1 MTKSIKKITAYI
13 LVVALLLSLMGC
25 SSSLDEPTPNTSPEM
40 TVPEGEFAEGEM
52 PFGDIES
59 GFGGVTPEATETP
72 TATVSP
78 GSGTDVVVK
87 EVLSDANG
95 VYLYSYDSVFTSVAS
110 NYVVIRMDDEALLS
124 KDLFITEINLVSY
137 SGDADFDDEEIIPEI
152 DDAIQINETTMQT
165 SLFNAGYT
173 VKSDDDDD
181 EPFLFALAREDDGDY
196 YVVEYGT
203 SGWQTVE
210 DGIILDSDEEIY
222 IGLALLDSGSY
233 EVQISF
239 EIKDSQNAYNFG
251 YFDKEVEDGEE
262 FTLTAYSKISKAK
275 AEVYVMVQIEEYV
288 DESDDIYASQ
298 YVEITDDVD
307 SYIRVEVDGEEDSN
321 ALDELTK
328 IVDIDEVYLYIY
340 NDSSLSYGSSSSKS
354 DIILAFMETEGVS
367 TSVNEDN
374 HIDEADLMW
383 VNYEFTIYDGTWYV
397 FDDSGYYYGDTSGYI
412 SSVTSAIDKILNIG
426 YDSDTKDFEKNEDA
440 ITTARNLY
448 DALSESE
455 QAYLLALQY
464 SEDDNE
470 YNISQLYYGVNDK
483 PADYNSSED
492 TAGDNSVHLADSFE
506 TWFSFDAAD
515 GKDSYTGYDL
525 IAYLE
530 DAEDYLDELEVV
542 SGFET
547 VLENYDLLWDTDD
560 TTPTGTFTWGT
571 YTNKSISDTLMIEVN
586 TGSSTQ
592 VSNLETVIS
601 YLDEL
606 SDDDRAVIEAREP
619 ETYAYIEYLEYK
631 IITDDVEYVMSEI
644 SAVVASYL
652 VSAYTN
658 TLLYVDLVDV
668 SAAGD
673 YSEISYTLGLDATH
687 MVYSQSLFTAIE
699 NAYNS
704 YFDLSPEKQE
714 MLAKYTL
721 TVTDQGNTES
731 SASSYSNYYYFNE
744 SIIDKSTLEITY
756 EDAIFALYE
765 MMEITENLQTLFSY
779 IDYTSYFDTDIA
791 KERYVDLVFGTSDGD
806 YNHLM
811 YGNETSLF
819 DNSDYDYSNEFNTT
833 PDENWAIYDLAK
845 AYSESEYVQD
855 AIIAEYIEF
864 IELLIY
870 IEEYKLDIADEFEN
884 MMYEEISTDNDYSTK
899 TISQMASDLDDYIDA
914 ILEEDTVVM
923 AEGMTNVITYLF
935 TEGFSDMDEAKE
947 LIEECFDVEDMVEYM
962 IKTKGYTEE

>member
-196 YVVEYGT
+196 YVVEYGDN
-203 SGWQTVE
+203 GWQTVE
-210 DGIILDSDEEIY
+210 DGTILDSDEEIY

-262 FTLTAYSKISKAK
+262 FTLTAYSKISKEK
-275 AEVYVMVQIEEYV
+275 ATIVVLPQIVKYV
-288 DESDDIYASQ
+288 DTDTSTSLYVAYTELSSDNIA
-298 YVEITDDVD
+298 
-307 SYIRVEVDGEEDSN
+307 SYIKVEVDGEEDEF
-321 ALDELTK
+321 ALDQLCNLVEY
-328 IVDIDEVYLYIY
+328 DNAYAYIY
-340 NDSSLSYGSSSSKS
+340 NDESLDLTKS
-354 DIILAFMETEGVS
+354 GTNTDIFIAFMESTGV
-367 TSVNEDN
+367 TSSVDEDN
-374 HIDEADLMW
+374 HIEEADLMW
-383 VNYEFTIYDGTWYV
+383 VNYEFSFEYGTWYV
-397 FDDSGYYYGDTSGYI
+397 FDDSDYATTKYDVASTLDSIFSIDYTADAEFSAASETTI
-412 SSVTSAIDKILNIG
+412 AEASSTYSSLSN
-426 YDSDTKDFEKNEDA
+426 SEK
-440 ITTARNLY
+440 
-448 DALSESE
+448 
-455 QAYLLALQY
+455 AYLLTRTY
-464 SEDDNE
+464 TSSTDNDFKD
-470 YNISQLYYGVNDK
+470 LYYYTNYESKDYSGMTTSFQNWYKAKYGYEVNH
-483 PADYNSSED
+483 S
-492 TAGDNSVHLADSFE
+492 TG
-506 TWFSFDAAD
+506 
-515 GKDSYTGYDL
+515 GYTGYD
-525 IAYLE
+525 IIEYLE

-658 TLLYVDLVDV
+658 TLLYVDLV
-668 SAAGD
+668 GE
-673 YSEISYTLGLDATH
+673 SEISYTLGLDATH

-714 MLAKYTL
+714 MLAQYTL
-721 TVTDQGNTES
+721 TVTNQGDTES
-731 SASSYSNYYYFNE
+731 SASSYNNYYYFNS
-744 SIIDKSTLEITY
+744 SIIEKDSSGDAVDDTADSFEMTY
-756 EDAIFALYE
+756 ENAIFALYE

-791 KERYVDLVFGTSDGD
+791 QERYIALVFGTADED
-806 YNHLM
+806 FNHLM
-811 YGNETSLF
+811 YSIESSLF
-819 DNSDYDYSNEFNTT
+819 DGYEYSDYEFNTPT
-833 PDENWAIYDLAK
+833 SNWAIYDLAK

-855 AIIAEYIEF
+855 AIVAEYIDF

-870 IEEYKLDIADEFEN
+870 IEEYKLDIADEFKN

-923 AEGMTNVITYLF
+923 AEGMTDVIAYLF
-935 TEGFSDMDEAKE
+935 TEGFGDMDEAKE